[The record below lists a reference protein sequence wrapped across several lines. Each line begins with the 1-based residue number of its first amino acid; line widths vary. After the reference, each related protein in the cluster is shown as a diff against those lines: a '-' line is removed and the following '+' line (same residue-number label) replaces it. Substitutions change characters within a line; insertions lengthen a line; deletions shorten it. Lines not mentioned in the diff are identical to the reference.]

1 MPYSPASPVGL
12 LLLPLLLLIPAAAFV
27 PAASSIRP
35 ISAPA
40 PLLHRCI
47 KAPPAAA
54 AESSTSPAAA
64 DDGPSYWEWLGRQ
77 VELKLRPKPYQ
88 GLRLQLEQDLAVLLM
103 RSSYQVADDLD
114 FVGMDTFQKE
124 QFLFRQAE
132 WEGGWSR
139 D

>member
-1 MPYSPASPVGL
+1 MPSSPAAL
-12 LLLPLLLLIPAAAFV
+12 LLLLIPAAAAFV
-27 PAASSIRP
+27 PAAFSIRP
-35 ISAPA
+35 TSAP
-40 PLLHRCI
+40 RV
-47 KAPPAAA
+47 PAAA
-54 AESSTSPAAA
+54 AESSSTSPVAA
-64 DDGPSYWEWLGRQ
+64 DDGLSYWKWLGRQ

-132 WEGGWSR
+132 WEGE
-139 D
+139 